1 MLSGEDRS
9 VIEALHHAW
18 LAAEVEGNGDS
29 ALLQLCTTT
38 PVWLP
43 PNQAPVCGR
52 TAILRW
58 LEAQAPV
65 VVRGIH
71 IDDLAISGIGSFA
84 SKLATFRTTIEGP
97 SDGGPRVVS
106 GSHGWLLQRDDAA
119 WRIGVVA
126 WTISESAV
134 A

>member
-52 TAILRW
+52 TAILQW
-58 LEAQAPV
+58 LELK
-65 VVRGIH
+65 R
-71 IDDLAISGIGSFA
+71 LW
-84 SKLATFRTTIEGP
+84 LCEGFT
-97 SDGGPRVVS
+97 S
-106 GSHGWLLQRDDAA
+106 
-119 WRIGVVA
+119 
-126 WTISESAV
+126 TISRSQESARLPPNSRPSAQQSRAQRMAV
-134 A
+134 HA